1 MRRKGKVTNKKR
13 LKKKNLRM
21 RLKKPRR
28 KKWKN

>member
-21 RLKKPRR
+21 LLKKPRR